1 MNGSTRII
9 FIGTGSGK
17 VTLKRFHSSFI
28 IDHPSFKLLVDAG
41 DSISLALL
49 KSQIDFDFIDG
60 IIISHFHPDHIC
72 GLPLLLLQMKMT
84 NRTKPLKIFIHK
96 SLSEELHRLLVST
109 YVMPDRLNF
118 DLEYIKYDFGNEIEV
133 SKDFTI
139 KAFANSHLDKY
150 EYFVKLEKISLASA
164 SFCFEVNGKKIFY
177 SGDIGSENG
186 FNHLDE
192 HKIDIFISET
202 THIEPE
208 QIVKTAEYYKP
219 DTIVF
224 THLSEEMEEKVGK
237 IVQNHTG
244 KPAILEAF
252 EGMELV
258 I

>member
-1 MNGSTRII
+1 MNGLTRII

-28 IDHPSFKLLVDAG
+28 IDHTNFKLLVDAG
-41 DSISLALL
+41 DSISRALINS
-49 KSQIDFDFIDG
+49 KIDFDLIDG

-84 NRTKPLKIFIHK
+84 KRVKPLKIFFHK
-96 SLSEELHRLLVST
+96 SLSEELHRLLFST
-109 YVMPDRLNF
+109 YVIPDRLNF
-118 DLEYIKYDFGNEIEV
+118 DLEYIKYDFQNEFEV
-133 SKDFTI
+133 SKDFKI
-139 KAFANSHLDKY
+139 KAFENSHLNKY

-164 SFCFEVNGKKIFY
+164 SFFLMVNGKKIFY
-177 SGDIGSENG
+177 SGDIGNENDL
-186 FNHLDE
+186 NHLDE
-192 HKIDIFISET
+192 HKIDVFISET

-208 QIVKTAEYYKP
+208 KIVKTAEDHKP

-224 THLSEEMEEKVGK
+224 THLSEEMEEKVSK
-237 IVQNHTG
+237 IVENHTG

-252 EGMELV
+252 DGMELV